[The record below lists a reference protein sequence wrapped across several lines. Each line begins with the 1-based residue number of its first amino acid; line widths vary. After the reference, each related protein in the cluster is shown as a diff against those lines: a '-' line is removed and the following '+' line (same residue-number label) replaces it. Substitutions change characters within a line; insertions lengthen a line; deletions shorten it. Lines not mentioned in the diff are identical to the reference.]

1 VRCLLV
7 LLGCPSLLLA
17 EDLTAKG
24 FDHFYNLEFD
34 QAIAVFRQVVKQQPD
49 DPGPHNH
56 LAEAILYR
64 EMLHSGSLE
73 SELVTGN
80 NPFLNREKMK
90 PSEQDRIE
98 FEGAVSKAMQI
109 TEARLEKSPDD
120 IDALYANGVS
130 HGLRSNYNFLVRKAW
145 MDALKDVTTARKRH
159 NRITDLKPS
168 MIDARLVQGVHDYVV
183 GSLPWTQKLLGFL
196 IGFRGD
202 KQEGVKIL
210 QLVAA
215 KGDNNRIEAKV
226 MLAAIYRRERRA
238 AEAIPLLQELLQM
251 YPRNYLL
258 RLEMVQMYADLGDK
272 QKALDTLRE
281 LERLKKAGT
290 PGFSKLLPEKIN
302 YARGNLLFWY
312 RDYDVAVEEL
322 KKATAKANE
331 LDLNAGSMSY
341 LRLGQ
346 CYDMKQQR
354 TPAQSAYRAA
364 ITLASDSDAARQARQ
379 YLGSPYKRGKE

>member
-1 VRCLLV
+1 VRCLIL
-7 LLGCPSLLLA
+7 LLGCPSLLFA
-17 EDLTAKG
+17 QDLIAKG

-34 QAIAVFRQVVKQQPD
+34 QSISTFREAVKQQPE
-49 DPGPHNH
+49 DPNTYNH

-80 NPFLNREKMK
+80 NPFLKRERMK
-90 PSEQDRIE
+90 PSEQDQKE
-98 FEGAVSKAMQI
+98 FEGSLARTMQI
-109 TEARLEKSPDD
+109 TEARLTTTPDD
-120 IDALYANGVS
+120 IGALYANGVS

-168 MIDARLVQGVHDYVV
+168 MIDARLVQGVHDYVI
-183 GSLPWTQKLLGFL
+183 GSLPWTQKMLGFL

-202 KQEGVKIL
+202 KQEGVKTL
-210 QLVAA
+210 QLVAE
-215 KGDNNRIEAKV
+215 KGDTNKIEAKV

-238 AEAIPLLQELLQM
+238 ADAIPLLKELLQL
-251 YPRNYLL
+251 YPRNYLFL
-258 RLEMVQMYADLGDK
+258 LEMVQMYADSGDK

-281 LERLKKAGT
+281 LDRLKKAGSA
-290 PGFSKLLPEKIN
+290 GFTALPPEKIN

-312 RDYDVAVEEL
+312 RDYDVAIEEL
-322 KKATAKANE
+322 KKATAKAND

-354 TPAQSAYRAA
+354 ALAQSAYRASIA
-364 ITLASDSDAARQARQ
+364 LAGDSDAARQARQ
-379 YLGSPYKRGKE
+379 YLGSPYKRGKD